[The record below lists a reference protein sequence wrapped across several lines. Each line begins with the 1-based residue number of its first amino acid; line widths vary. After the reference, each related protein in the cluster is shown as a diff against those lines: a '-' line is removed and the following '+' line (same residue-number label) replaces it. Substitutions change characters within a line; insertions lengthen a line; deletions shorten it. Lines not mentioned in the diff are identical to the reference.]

1 VEEHIRANAEMVVQ
15 HLRPLSG
22 IDFGYTKEPVEWLEA
37 YIERLRNSR
46 ELDSVE
52 TKDKLTRVFGSFL
65 GECIVHCY
73 RGTWK
78 KHESGMWC
86 VAFKEDEAA
95 FPFLAQLFITVEAT

>member
-22 IDFGYTKEPVEWLEA
+22 IDFGYT
-37 YIERLRNSR
+37 
-46 ELDSVE
+46 
-52 TKDKLTRVFGSFL
+52 KLTRVFGSFL